1 MSPLC
6 FPTCHHLVFKIFFFL
21 QSTVGEKCMPDLVQY
36 IENAQARPTIKKH
49 YENLSLELNQ
59 PSNTGRCGWQT
70 RIC

>member
-1 MSPLC
+1 MYVRNYG
-6 FPTCHHLVFKIFFFL
+6 T
-21 QSTVGEKCMPDLVQY
+21 
-36 IENAQARPTIKKH
+36 AQKVIAVEDDFDKESLLEH